1 MTNEEILKVYKGIAD
16 LSKNNIVL
24 NIKTS
29 YILAKNRQ
37 LLASYVQIIEEKKI
51 ELYQKYGTIN
61 EDATVTIPKENMQTL
76 EKELKTLMEIKNKVE
91 ITKITLDD
99 LGENKISIEILENLM
114 PIIIEE

>member
-51 ELYQKYGTIN
+51 ELY
-61 EDATVTIPKENMQTL
+61 
-76 EKELKTLMEIKNKVE
+76 
-91 ITKITLDD
+91 
-99 LGENKISIEILENLM
+99 
-114 PIIIEE
+114 

>member
-1 MTNEEILKVYKGIAD
+1 
-16 LSKNNIVL
+16 
-24 NIKTS
+24 
-29 YILAKNRQ
+29 
-37 LLASYVQIIEEKKI
+37 
-51 ELYQKYGTIN
+51 
-61 EDATVTIPKENMQTL
+61 MQTL